1 MVRPLDHPPAGD
13 GPAPWAPSGAGVR
26 AQAFAPA
33 KNGKANAAI
42 IALLA
47 KALDVPESALAI
59 VQGATARNRQIR
71 LPPP

>member
-1 MVRPLDHPPAGD
+1 MARNLGRPPAGD
-13 GPAPWAPSGAGVR
+13 GRAPCAPSGVGVR
-26 AQAFAPA
+26 VQASAPA
-33 KNGKANAAI
+33 KNRKANAAI

-47 KALDVPESALAI
+47 KAVDVPESALVI

>member
-1 MVRPLDHPPAGD
+1 V
-13 GPAPWAPSGAGVR
+13 GVR
-26 AQAFAPA
+26 VQASAPA
-33 KNGKANAAI
+33 KNRKANAAI

-47 KALDVPESALAI
+47 KAVDVPESALVI